1 MYYVLLPS
9 AEARRRA
16 LQSLKTGNINA
27 VSHYVPLHT
36 SPAGRKL
43 GRSYGDL
50 SVTEDLSQRLI
61 RLPLWVGMTEEMIQ
75 RVVTVLQDA

>member
-1 MYYVLLPS
+1 
-9 AEARRRA
+9 
-16 LQSLKTGNINA
+16 
-27 VSHYVPLHT
+27 
-36 SPAGRKL
+36 L